1 MRTNIKRWSFALV
14 VMAFS
19 GLAQAHPG
27 HGDGYLAG
35 IAHPFMGLDHVLAM
49 LAVGV
54 WAAQLGG
61 HAKWFVPAS
70 FIACMAVAA
79 SVGWSGI
86 AFPMVEIGI
95 AISVVLLGLLIA
107 FSIKLPVALSASI
120 VGFFAVFHGYAH
132 GAEMPLL
139 STPWL
144 YGIGFVLSTAALHG
158 LGLLLGPRLHKP
170 MGWLRAKAVRMVA
183 SDAWMAAAEYRRNGD
198 PRTITGKHHGA

>member
-1 MRTNIKRWSFALV
+1 MRTNIRRWSLALA

-19 GLAQAHPG
+19 GMAQAHPG
-27 HGDGYLAG
+27 HGGGYLAG
-35 IAHPFMGLDHVLAM
+35 LTHPFTGLDHLLAM

-61 HAKWFVPAS
+61 RAKWLVPAS

-79 SVGWSGI
+79 SVGMSGI
-86 AFPMVEIGI
+86 ALPLVESGI
-95 AISVVLLGLLIA
+95 VTSVLLLGLLIA

-120 VGFFAVFHGYAH
+120 VGLFAAFHGYAH

-158 LGLLLGPRLHKP
+158 TGLLLGQGLHKQA
-170 MGWLRAKAVRMVA
+170 MWLRAVGILIIA
-183 SDAWMAAAEYRRNGD
+183 SGAWMMAVA
-198 PRTITGKHHGA
+198 

>member
-1 MRTNIKRWSFALV
+1 MHQHFKEHRMRTNITRWSLALA

-19 GLAQAHPG
+19 GMAQAHPG
-27 HGDGYLAG
+27 HGGGYLAG
-35 IAHPFMGLDHVLAM
+35 LMHPFTGLDHLLAM

-61 HAKWFVPAS
+61 RAKWLVPAS

-79 SVGWSGI
+79 SVGMSGI
-86 AFPMVEIGI
+86 AFPLVESGI
-95 AISVVLLGLLIA
+95 ATSMLLLGLLIA
-107 FSIKLPVALSASI
+107 FSIKLPIALSASI
-120 VGFFAVFHGYAH
+120 VGLFAVFHGYVH

-158 LGLLLGPRLHKP
+158 TGLLLGQRLHKQAA
-170 MGWLRAKAVRMVA
+170 GLRAVGILIIASGAWMVA
-183 SDAWMAAAEYRRNGD
+183 VA
-198 PRTITGKHHGA
+198 

>member
-1 MRTNIKRWSFALV
+1 MRTNITRWSLALA

-19 GLAQAHPG
+19 GMAQAHPG
-27 HGDGYLAG
+27 HGGGYLAG
-35 IAHPFMGLDHVLAM
+35 LTHPFTGLDHLLAM

-61 HAKWFVPAS
+61 RAKWLVPAS

-79 SVGWSGI
+79 SVGMSGI
-86 AFPMVEIGI
+86 ALPMVESGI
-95 AISVVLLGLLIA
+95 ATSVLLLGLLIA
-107 FSIKLPVALSASI
+107 FSIKLPIALSASI
-120 VGFFAVFHGYAH
+120 VGLFAAFHGYAH

-158 LGLLLGPRLHKP
+158 TGLLLGQGLHKQV
-170 MGWLRAKAVRMVA
+170 MWLRAVGILIVASGAWMVA
-183 SDAWMAAAEYRRNGD
+183 VA
-198 PRTITGKHHGA
+198 